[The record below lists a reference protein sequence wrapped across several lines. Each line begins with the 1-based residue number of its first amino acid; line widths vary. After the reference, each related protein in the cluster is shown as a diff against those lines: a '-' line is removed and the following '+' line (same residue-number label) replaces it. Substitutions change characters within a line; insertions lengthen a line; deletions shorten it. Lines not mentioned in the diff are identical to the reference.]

1 MLDSCRMRSELP
13 LTIVCPLPTCPLTF
27 SPEQIMDED
36 QISWIHRKRESIVRL
51 LCSRHTDEQTG
62 DSFLLTVERILERE
76 VLWNRWKNEG
86 CPSFVRF
93 AEKLPTTPRKRRM
106 NPLVD
111 RSGNKIYRFGNRTL
125 DELWNA
131 CPDNLAACRDER
143 RLFRPDLSTY
153 FQDAI
158 LQLDPEEKVEEQYK
172 YINKEEWCWRA
183 LRCLSRRCPY
193 FYINWHPPGRPV
205 KDYLTVILT
214 EKLQSEDD
222 RKANHDSGSVS
233 SSANRREVSNPM
245 AEPSPAK
252 QPRLDQDVV
261 TDGTSSTHSSRARQ
275 TVADR
280 DASSRRGV
288 TSVRRDSI
296 HPTGSA
302 NQPTD
307 IYEQDDSVLDEVSRM
322 SSLINCDCC

>member
-1 MLDSCRMRSELP
+1 MAIVGRTPRYLQNLDSNESTWTVAGLQLYQP
-13 LTIVCPLPTCPLTF
+13 LCFVLYPVPL
-27 SPEQIMDED
+27 
-36 QISWIHRKRESIVRL
+36 RL
-51 LCSRHTDEQTG
+51 LHLSPSTG
-62 DSFLLTVERILERE
+62 
-76 VLWNRWKNEG
+76 
-86 CPSFVRF
+86 
-93 AEKLPTTPRKRRM
+93 M
-106 NPLVD
+106 
-111 RSGNKIYRFGNRTL
+111 
-125 DELWNA
+125 
-131 CPDNLAACRDER
+131 
-143 RLFRPDLSTY
+143 LFY
-153 FQDAI
+153 VQ
-158 LQLDPEEKVEEQYK
+158 
-172 YINKEEWCWRA
+172 
-183 LRCLSRRCPY
+183 
-193 FYINWHPPGRPV
+193 
-205 KDYLTVILT
+205 
-214 EKLQSEDD
+214 DD

>member
-1 MLDSCRMRSELP
+1 MKSVARFAANGFQFPKIYSRSAA
-13 LTIVCPLPTCPLTF
+13 TCVPVPHY
-27 SPEQIMDED
+27 SDEIQDVDAKRHGPEQVMNED
-36 QISWIHRKRESIVRL
+36 QISWIHRKRESILQL
-51 LCSRHTDEQTG
+51 LYSRKADEQTG
-62 DSFLLTVERILERE
+62 DSFLSTVERILERE

-86 CPSFVRF
+86 CPSFVRS

-153 FQDAI
+153 FQEAI
-158 LQLDPEEKVEEQYK
+158 LQLDPEEKVEEEYNRGK
-172 YINKEEWCWRA
+172 KIRLATPCRNNLVIFRYINKEEWCWRA

-214 EKLQSEDD
+214 EKLQTEDD
-222 RKANHDSGSVS
+222 ICVKQDGDPDSSDRLVEGDSNDHS
-233 SSANRREVSNPM
+233 LSEVAP
-245 AEPSPAK
+245 
-252 QPRLDQDVV
+252 
-261 TDGTSSTHSSRARQ
+261 
-275 TVADR
+275 
-280 DASSRRGV
+280 
-288 TSVRRDSI
+288 
-296 HPTGSA
+296 
-302 NQPTD
+302 
-307 IYEQDDSVLDEVSRM
+307 
-322 SSLINCDCC
+322 